1 MRCWVRSRFGRPLDM
16 VVTPCPL
23 PLLFMGSPSPRSD
36 GEVLSVQLACV
47 SLRRPSLTRGT
58 QQIFD
63 DLPCQAKGKEI
74 SSPRYG
80 LRPRGRV
87 ALPPSGCESL
97 KDLTLSLTLTQLPK
111 RGAGIFTS
119 FPFDTGRMV

>member
-58 QQIFD
+58 QQI
-63 DLPCQAKGKEI
+63 
-74 SSPRYG
+74 
-80 LRPRGRV
+80 LRS
-87 ALPPSGCESL
+87 ALPGQR
-97 KDLTLSLTLTQLPK
+97 KRDLFPEVRAAAQRS
-111 RGAGIFTS
+111 RGVAAIG
-119 FPFDTGRMV
+119 V